1 MEAVT
6 IVTPDCY
13 QFNEAT
19 LVSPPEWNGSRVLML
34 PTCLTGA
41 EDASVDVKIKLLEEM
56 LESAKKD
63 ISDVVLKLI
72 DSYELRCYYFEVC
85 ARASV

>member
-1 MEAVT
+1 MAA
-6 IVTPDCY
+6 
-13 QFNEAT
+13 Q
-19 LVSPPEWNGSRVLML
+19 PESLRGELEVHF

-41 EDASVDVKIKLLEEM
+41 EDASIEVKIKLLEEM
-56 LESAKKD
+56 LDSAKKD